1 LWVAFNFDLDTWVS
15 YKLFG
20 GMGLMLVFV
29 VAQALY
35 LSRYIKPDEAKPE
48 ETP

>member
-1 LWVAFNFDLDTWVS
+1 
-15 YKLFG
+15 
-20 GMGLMLVFV
+20 MGLMLVFV

-35 LSRYIKPDEAKPE
+35 LSRYIKPDEPKPE